1 MKKSLSLTTFLFY
14 IPEGMV
20 FPLNLWRISYS
31 FNGRSEVT
39 H

>member
-20 FPLNLWRISYS
+20 FPLNLRLH
-31 FNGRSEVT
+31 VV
-39 H
+39 